1 MDSRILYYRVSVYH
15 LRIGDFKCP
24 FYFLFTNIMFQDK
37 REMEF
42 FKLPSYNKTWI
53 MPFFKILLFTCDKT
67 VGFAQHSR

>member
-1 MDSRILYYRVSVYH
+1 MDLRILYYHFSGYPLHVADVNC
-15 LRIGDFKCP
+15 LL
-24 FYFLFTNIMFQDK
+24 YFIMVQYN

-67 VGFAQHSR
+67 VGFAQNSR